1 MSADDT
7 ICANGENLMELHRK
21 ALHLLKEY
29 NNVHFVDCEMRTGL
43 FRRLLPHS
51 HESLVVQPPFLCDF
65 GFNIFGGEN
74 SFINFGCTILDAA
87 PVHIGKS
94 VLIGPNVSI
103 YTSVHPIDW
112 RERATG
118 AEHGESITIGDHCWI
133 GGSAVICPGITIGA
147 RCIIAAGAVVTKDVP
162 DDCMMGGNPARLIKK
177 LDQDVYN

>member
-1 MSADDT
+1 MPTDK
-7 ICANGENLMELHRK
+7 IIYANGEELMEQHRN
-21 ALHLLKEY
+21 ALRLIKEY
-29 NNVHFVDCEMRTGL
+29 NDVHFVDCEKRTEL
-43 FRRLLPHS
+43 FRHLLPRA

-65 GFNIFGGEN
+65 GCNIFGGEN

-87 PVHIGKS
+87 PVHIGKN

-103 YTSVHPIDW
+103 YTSVHPVDW

-133 GGSAVICPGITIGA
+133 GGNAVICPGITIGN

-162 DDCMMGGNPARLIKK
+162 DDCMVGGNPARLIRT
-177 LDQDVYN
+177 LDRNANQ